1 MTLLFVPGFMTDADL
16 WRDVESG
23 LRGFG
28 PIFHADLSRDCS
40 IPAMAQRA
48 LANAFGSFIL
58 IGFSMGGYV
67 AREMARVA
75 PERVQALVL
84 IATSA
89 RGETALQMKRKTDAA
104 AMVAASP
111 VVSLS
116 RSSIA
121 HSLHPDRAGDEAL
134 VERIQAMGARLDPE
148 VFHRQL
154 MLDRPADLDRLHE
167 VRCRTLV
174 LAGAQDRLRSIAE
187 ATELSCGIPGATLR
201 VIEGTGHMIPM
212 ECPAQLVEDILSRLS
227 DTVAYPGYR
236 PRCP

>member
-1 MTLLFVPGFMTDADL
+1 MTLVLVPGFMTDPDL
-16 WRDVESG
+16 WQDVEGG
-23 LRGFG
+23 LQGLG
-28 PIFHADLSRDCS
+28 PTFHADLRRDGS
-40 IPAMAQRA
+40 ITAMALRA
-48 LANAFGSFIL
+48 LADAPTSFIL

-67 AREMARVA
+67 AREMARIA
-75 PERVQALVL
+75 PDRVQALVL

-89 RGETALQMKRKTDAA
+89 RGETALQAKRKAATA

-111 VVSLS
+111 AVSLS

-121 HSLHPDRAGDEAL
+121 LSLHPDRAGDQAL
-134 VERIQAMGARLDPE
+134 VERIQAMGARLGPE

-174 LAGAQDRLRSIAE
+174 LAGAQDRLRSLVE
-187 ATELSCGIPGATLR
+187 AAELSHGIPGATLR

-212 ECPAQLVEDILSRLS
+212 ECPAQLVKAILSCLG
-227 DTVAYPGYR
+227 DTTA
-236 PRCP
+236 

>member
-1 MTLLFVPGFMTDADL
+1 MTLVLVPGFMTDPDL
-16 WRDVESG
+16 WRDVEGG
-23 LRGFG
+23 LRGLG
-28 PIFHADLSRDCS
+28 PTFHADLSRDGS

-48 LANAFGSFIL
+48 LADAPGSFIL

-67 AREMARVA
+67 AREMARMA
-75 PERVQALVL
+75 PDRVQALVL

-89 RGETALQMKRKTDAA
+89 RGETALQAKRKAATA

-111 VVSLS
+111 AVSLS

-121 HSLHPDRAGDEAL
+121 LSLHPDRAGDQAL
-134 VERIQAMGARLDPE
+134 VERIQAMGARLGPE
-148 VFHRQL
+148 VLHSQL

-174 LAGAQDRLRSIAE
+174 LAGAQDRLRSLVE
-187 ATELSCGIPGATLR
+187 ATELSHGILGATLR

-212 ECPAQLVEDILSRLS
+212 ECPAQLVEDILSWLGNTAA
-227 DTVAYPGYR
+227 D
-236 PRCP
+236 